1 MSIFYLSC
9 KRKSELKQPSPD
21 AENWS
26 AEEVAA
32 YLRISLRKLHY
43 MRAQRLLPQ
52 ATRIGRSLIFRGS
65 EIRAWRDAGCP
76 PLEQWETIKRVGG
89 F

>member
-1 MSIFYLSC
+1 MTR
-9 KRKSELKQPSPD
+9 KKAMRKSDLQRPSNN
-21 AENWS
+21 ENWTT
-26 AEEVAA
+26 EDVAA

-43 MRAQRLLPQ
+43 LRAQNLLPV
-52 ATRIGRSLIFRGS
+52 ASRIGRSLLFKAA

-76 PLEQWETIKRVGG
+76 TREQWETIKRSGE

>member
-1 MSIFYLSC
+1 MP
-9 KRKSELKQPSPD
+9 RPSNN
-21 AENWS
+21 ENWTTQ
-26 AEEVAA
+26 EVAA

-43 MRAQRLLPQ
+43 LKSQNLLPKNF
-52 ATRIGRSLIFRGS
+52 RIGRSLLFKS
-65 EIRAWRDAGCP
+65 AEIRAWRDAGCP